1 MQRPDGFSDES
12 LTESEKRGLERAGN
26 FMTSGAAYALEH
38 GTRPSTIGHVL
49 SSSPMALLAWYVGML
64 NTLPSLK
71 QLYLTESLRCGEKF
85 LDWADEPLPSKT
97 ILEFVSLY
105 WLTETF
111 PRAIYPYREVRTHF
125 VCLQSQD

>member
-49 SSSPMALLAWYVGML
+49 STSPMALLAWYVGIL
-64 NTLPSLK
+64 NVLHSPNNHILQNYSGVARSFSTGLTSLFHP
-71 QLYLTESLRCGEKF
+71 RPF
-85 LDWADEPLPSKT
+85 LNSFLS
-97 ILEFVSLY
+97 IG
-105 WLTETF
+105 
-111 PRAIYPYREVRTHF
+111 
-125 VCLQSQD
+125 